1 MYIFGKTSNKA
12 PERRRLALIGG
23 MILLLLLTAGC
34 GKLQPQTPDAPAPQA
49 EEPIPDA
56 DEQEAPAQPE
66 DEPETPEQAPETTP
80 EPEKDN
86 AQPEAE
92 EDWRLI
98 LVNADHPV
106 PEDYSVT
113 LKELRNDQWVDER
126 IYPELQQ
133 MFDDARELGIYPLIN
148 ESYRTAERQQEI
160 LDGYIASYEAEGLS
174 EAEAEEQALAVV
186 AKPGTSEHQL
196 GLALDII
203 AENEDDST
211 ETWQWLK
218 DNCWRY
224 GFILRYPEDKAEI
237 TGITYEPWH
246 FRYVGADAAQQITE
260 QGITL
265 EEYLD
270 KAEN

>member
-12 PERRRLALIGG
+12 PKRRRLALIGG

-106 PEDYSVT
+106 PEGYSVT